1 MKIDTDQMISISEAN
16 QNFSRVARLADSRG
30 SVFILKNNRP
40 KYRLVDLS
48 QDNEIEMTDDEKI
61 DFVAQRVLRTY
72 RAAFL
77 ELAK

>member
-1 MKIDTDQMISISEAN
+1 MRIDTNQIVSITDAN

-30 SVFILKNNRP
+30 SVIILKNNRP

-48 QDNEIEMTDDEKI
+48 QNDDIEMTDDEKI

-72 RAAFL
+72 RPAFL